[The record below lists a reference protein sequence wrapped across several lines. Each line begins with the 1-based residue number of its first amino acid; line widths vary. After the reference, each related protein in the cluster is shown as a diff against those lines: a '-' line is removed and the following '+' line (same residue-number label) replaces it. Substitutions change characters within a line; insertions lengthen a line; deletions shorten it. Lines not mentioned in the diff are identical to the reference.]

1 MAPFQGVFM
10 ASKNTENTVAGDT
23 LIIEMLSKYMNWD
36 KSNKK
41 LMLEMASHGV
51 IAVETL
57 LELAIS
63 KVGNLQR
70 SNEDGEDFVDGSD
83 AKKATV
89 YNQDTNRVAWIGN
102 IKKNGVLR
110 TVVADPEI
118 NEIFYFKIPQ
128 SITEC
133 YNNKRDM
140 MTIPFSF
147 NGGKPERMQFA
158 KTPWIIWNE
167 CRVNNFEELCV

>member
-1 MAPFQGVFM
+1 M

-118 NEIFYFKIPQ
+118 NEIF
-128 SITEC
+128 
-133 YNNKRDM
+133 
-140 MTIPFSF
+140 
-147 NGGKPERMQFA
+147 
-158 KTPWIIWNE
+158 
-167 CRVNNFEELCV
+167 